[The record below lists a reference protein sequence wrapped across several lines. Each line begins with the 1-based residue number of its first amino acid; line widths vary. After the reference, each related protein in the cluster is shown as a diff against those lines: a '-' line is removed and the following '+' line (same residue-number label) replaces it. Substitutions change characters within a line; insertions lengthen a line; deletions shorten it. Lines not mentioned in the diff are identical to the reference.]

1 MGMRENRVAV
11 FAMSLARAVLAAS
24 GVAMFA
30 AVPAFAQDRA
40 GTQSVADFYK
50 GKSIQILLG
59 GIGGEFDLNVR
70 LLQRHFSDHLPGG
83 AKIVPQYMTG
93 AGGIKRANFLYE
105 VAPKDGTVLGL
116 IPENFPALQAI
127 GGKGILFDVTR
138 FNWIGSFSPT
148 VATFLVWHTAGV
160 KTFEDMKTKEV
171 IAGATGRDSI
181 TYIYPTLIKEFFGG
195 KIKIITGYEG
205 GGTINTA
212 MERGEVQ
219 GRMNSWSSLKLTKP
233 SWISEQQVYVVAQ
246 SGPKAKDLPGVPT
259 LEEIAATDDD
269 RKIIELAVSGTY
281 LGRPLATAPDVPVER
296 VAALRKAFLDTLRAP
311 EFIADAEKAR
321 VDLDPVSGDDLQAY
335 VAKLLTFPDRLVPR
349 AKQILE

>member
-1 MGMRENRVAV
+1 MVA
-11 FAMSLARAVLAAS
+11 FTRGFTRTAMSVCALALGAMAPAS
-24 GVAMFA
+24 
-30 AVPAFAQDRA
+30 AQDRA
-40 GTQSVADFYK
+40 SPPAVAEFYK
-50 GKSIQILLG
+50 GKTIQILLG

-70 LLQRHFSDHLPGG
+70 LMQRHFSDHMPGRP
-83 AKIVPQYMTG
+83 KIVPQYMTG

-127 GGKGILFDVTR
+127 GGKGIQFDVRR

-205 GGTINTA
+205 GSTINAA
-212 MERGEVQ
+212 MERGEVH

-233 SWISEQQVYVVAQ
+233 HWISEQQVYVVAQ
-246 SGPKAKDLPGVPT
+246 SGPKARDLPGVPT
-259 LEEIAATDDD
+259 LEEIAANDDD
-269 RKIIELAVSGTY
+269 RRIIELAVSGTY
-281 LGRPLATAPDVPVER
+281 LGRPLATAPDVPAAR
-296 VAALRKAFLDTLRAP
+296 VAALRQAFLATLKAP
-311 EFIADAEKAR
+311 EFVADAEKAKI
-321 VDLDPVSGDDLQAY
+321 DLDPVSGDDLQAF
-335 VAKLLTFPDRLVPR
+335 VAKLLTFPERLVPR
-349 AKQILE
+349 AKQVLE